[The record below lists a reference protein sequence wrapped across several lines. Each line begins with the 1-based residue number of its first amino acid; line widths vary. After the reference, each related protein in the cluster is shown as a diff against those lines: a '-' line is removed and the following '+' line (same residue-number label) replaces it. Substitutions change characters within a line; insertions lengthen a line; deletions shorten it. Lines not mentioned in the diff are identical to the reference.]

1 MKKLLLLTVLL
12 GFSFQVFSQDNKD
25 VKTIEKVNDTLK
37 SEKVK
42 EKWSASSG
50 IKYGIRGGYTISHLD
65 FEDTPIAE
73 NKHRNSLYIGFF
85 ASINLSRA
93 LSLMPELQFSAE
105 GANAEPLNLDYIQM
119 PVLFRFRFS
128 EKFHAGLGPQI
139 GLKVHKTDDGMK
151 NLAYSAVIGADY
163 KINYALFVDVR
174 YNYGLRNVFDDI
186 SGIVAKNRN
195 IQLGV
200 GYKF

>member
-12 GFSFQVFSQDNKD
+12 GFSFYGFSQVHNETKA
-25 VKTIEKVNDTLK
+25 

-42 EKWSASSG
+42 DTVMVLEKWSASSG
-50 IKYGIRGGYTISHLD
+50 IKYGIRAGYTISHLD
-65 FEDTPIAE
+65 FDGTPTMD
-73 NKHRNSLYIGFF
+73 NKHRNSMYIGFL
-85 ASINLSRA
+85 ANIGLSRT
-93 LSLMPELQFSAE
+93 LSLVPEIQFSAE
-105 GANAEPLNLDYIQM
+105 GANAEPLHLDYIQM

-139 GLKVHKTDDGMK
+139 GLKVHKTDDGLK

-163 KINYALFVDVR
+163 KINYAIFVDVR
-174 YNYGLRNVFDDI
+174 YNYGIRNVFDEI
-186 SGIVAKNRN
+186 SGIEAKNRN

>member
-12 GFSFQVFSQDNKD
+12 SFIFQGFAQD
-25 VKTIEKVNDTLK
+25 VKEVTASQEIND
-37 SEKVK
+37 SVKVK

-50 IKYGIRGGYTISHLD
+50 IKYGIRAGYTISHLD
-65 FEDTPIAE
+65 FEATPIME
-73 NKHRNSLYIGFF
+73 NKHRNSLYIGFM
-85 ASINLSRA
+85 ANIGLSRT
-93 LSLMPELQFSAE
+93 LSIVPEIQFSAE
-105 GANAEPLNLDYIQM
+105 GANEELLHLDYIQM

-128 EKFHAGLGPQI
+128 EKFHAGIGPQI
-139 GLKVHKTDDGMK
+139 GLKVHKYEDGMK

-163 KINYALFVDVR
+163 KINYAIFVDVR
-174 YNYGLRNVFDDI
+174 YNYGIRNVFDET

>member
-1 MKKLLLLTVLL
+1 MKKILLLTVLI
-12 GFSFQVFSQDNKD
+12 GFSLSGFSQENENLEDSK
-25 VKTIEKVNDTLK
+25 KTNDTI
-37 SEKVK
+37 KVK

-65 FEDTPIAE
+65 FEDQPIAE
-73 NKHRNSLYIGFF
+73 NKHRNSIYVGFF
-85 ASINLSRA
+85 ANMGLSRT
-93 LSLMPELQFSAE
+93 LSLMPEIQFSAE
-105 GANAEPLNLDYIQM
+105 GANAEPLHLDYIQM
-119 PVLFRFRFS
+119 PVIFRFRFS
-128 EKFHAGLGPQI
+128 EKFHAGIGPQI

-163 KINYALFVDVR
+163 KINYAIFVDVR
-174 YNYGLRNVFDDI
+174 YNYGIRNVFDDAL
-186 SGIVAKNRN
+186 GVVAKNRN

>member
-12 GFSFQVFSQDNKD
+12 SFIFQGFAQDIKEVTASQE
-25 VKTIEKVNDTLK
+25 IND
-37 SEKVK
+37 SVKVK

-50 IKYGIRGGYTISHLD
+50 IKYGIRAGYTISHLD
-65 FEDTPIAE
+65 FEDTPIME
-73 NKHRNSLYIGFF
+73 NKHRNSLYIGFM
-85 ASINLSRA
+85 ANIGLSRT
-93 LSLMPELQFSAE
+93 LSIVPEIQFSAE
-105 GANAEPLNLDYIQM
+105 GANEELLHLDYIQM

-128 EKFHAGLGPQI
+128 EKFHAGIGPQI
-139 GLKVHKTDDGMK
+139 GLKVHKYEDGMK

-163 KINYALFVDVR
+163 KINYAIFVDVR
-174 YNYGLRNVFDDI
+174 YNYGVRNVFDET

>member
-12 GFSFQVFSQDNKD
+12 GFSFHGFSQDEKD
-25 VKTIEKVNDTLK
+25 LKTSKKAKDTTKVL
-37 SEKVK
+37 

-50 IKYGIRGGYTISHLD
+50 IKYGIRAGYTISHLD
-65 FEDTPIAE
+65 FDDTPIIE
-73 NKHRNSLYIGFF
+73 NKHRNSIYIGFL
-85 ASINLSRA
+85 ANIGLSRT
-93 LSLMPELQFSAE
+93 LSIVPEIQFSAE
-105 GANAEPLNLDYIQM
+105 GANDESLHLDYIQM

-128 EKFHAGLGPQI
+128 EKFHAGIGPQI
-139 GLKVHKTDDGMK
+139 GLKIHKFEDGMK
-151 NLAYSAVIGADY
+151 NLGYSAVIGADY
-163 KINYALFVDVR
+163 KINYAIFVDLR
-174 YNYGLRNVFDDI
+174 YNYGISNVFDEV

>member
-12 GFSFQVFSQDNKD
+12 GFSFYGFSQVHNEAKA
-25 VKTIEKVNDTLK
+25 
-37 SEKVK
+37 SQKVK
-42 EKWSASSG
+42 DTVKVLEKWSAGSG
-50 IKYGIRGGYTISHLD
+50 IKYGVRAGYTISHLD
-65 FEDTPIAE
+65 FEDTPTMD
-73 NKHRNSLYIGFF
+73 NKHRNSIYIGFL
-85 ASINLSRA
+85 ANIGLSRA
-93 LSLMPELQFSAE
+93 LSVVPEIQFSAE

-139 GLKVHKTDDGMK
+139 GLKVHKFEDGMK

-163 KINYALFVDVR
+163 KINYAIFVDVR
-174 YNYGLRNVFDDI
+174 YNYGIRNVFDEI
-186 SGIVAKNRN
+186 SGIEAKNRN

>member
-1 MKKLLLLTVLL
+1 MKKILLLAVLL
-12 GFSFQVFSQDNKD
+12 SFSFYGFSQENNDAKA
-25 VKTIEKVNDTLK
+25 TEKVSDTVA
-37 SEKVK
+37 VK

-65 FEDTPIAE
+65 FEEDPIAT
-73 NKHRNSLYIGFF
+73 NKHRNSLYVGFF
-85 ASINLSRA
+85 ANIGLSRT
-93 LSLMPELQFSAE
+93 LSLMPEIQFSAE
-105 GANAEPLNLDYIQM
+105 GANAELLHLDYIHM

-128 EKFHAGLGPQI
+128 EKFHAGIGPQM
-139 GLKVHKTDDGMK
+139 GLKVHKKDDGIK

-163 KINYALFVDVR
+163 KITYALFVDIR
-174 YNYGLRNVFDDI
+174 YNYGIRNVFDEE

-195 IQLGV
+195 VQLGV

>member
-1 MKKLLLLTVLL
+1 MKKILLLTVLL
-12 GFSFQVFSQDNKD
+12 GFSFYGFSQDIKEA
-25 VKTIEKVNDTLK
+25 KS

-42 EKWSASSG
+42 DTVKVLEKWSASNG
-50 IKYGIRGGYTISHLD
+50 VKYGIRGGYTISHLD
-65 FEDTPIAE
+65 FESEPLSG
-73 NKHRNSLYIGFF
+73 NKHRNSIYIGFT
-85 ASINLSRA
+85 ANISISR
-93 LSLMPELQFSAE
+93 SSSVVPEIQFSAE

-119 PVLFRFRFS
+119 PVLFRIRFS

-139 GLKVHKTDDGMK
+139 GLKVHKFEDGMK

-163 KINYALFVDVR
+163 KINYAIFVDVR
-174 YNYGLRNVFDDI
+174 YNYGIRNVFDDV

>member
-12 GFSFQVFSQDNKD
+12 GFSFHGFSQDNKE
-25 VKTIEKVNDTLK
+25 VKASEKAQDTLNV
-37 SEKVK
+37 E

-50 IKYGIRGGYTISHLD
+50 TKYGIRGGYTISHLD
-65 FEDTPIAE
+65 FEDQPIMD
-73 NKHRNSLYIGFF
+73 NKHRNSMYVGFF
-85 ASINLSRA
+85 ASIRLSRTM
-93 LSLMPELQFSAE
+93 SLMPEIQFSGE
-105 GANAEPLNLDYIQM
+105 GANAETLHLDYIQM

-139 GLKVHKTDDGMK
+139 GVKVHKTDDGMK
-151 NLAYSAVIGADY
+151 NLGYSAVIGADY

-174 YNYGLRNVFDDI
+174 YNYGLRNVFDEI
-186 SGIVAKNRN
+186 SGIGAKNRN